1 MGTVALNFKKEC
13 EKQQLGV
20 KDVVVENI
28 LTLHQG
34 AQAPSTTSQKNR
46 PKPKATRRSKPVKH
60 ALPLKPK
67 RQKENKQVQ
76 PPSMQIMKLVKKV
89 AREDFPSEVSDGI
102 NYDPSSED
110 DYRTIF
116 TPKGSRLS
124 CAPPLKFE
132 DPPIPIEEEINKDAD
147 VEDGNV
153 DFCQICKASGGL
165 ICCDHCP
172 RAFHEKCLNM
182 KKSDLPEKWECP
194 KCVEDGEVQ
203 KGDKILE
210 SKYFEKLVPIYGNL
224 EKDERDSQMF
234 WQKITIVSI
243 AVDIIDRLLEND
255 FGYLFAEPVSVKEVP
270 DYRKTIKKPM
280 DLGTIKNN
288 IVKGVYVKKLPHLNY
303 NDGTSME
310 RIALEVLKDIELVW
324 HNCFLYNRDGKYSM
338 MELSNV
344 FLISDSF
351 LTQINIVY
359 WVERNY
365 ERYIFP

>member
-13 EKQQLGV
+13 EKQEVGI
-20 KDVVVENI
+20 KDAVVENI

-34 AQAPSTTSQKNR
+34 PHAPSTTSQRKK
-46 PKPKATRRSKPVKH
+46 PKPKVTRRSKPVKH
-60 ALPLKPK
+60 ALPSKPK
-67 RQKENKQVQ
+67 RQKVISKPVQ
-76 PPSMQIMKLVKKV
+76 PPPMQINKRVKKV
-89 AREDFPSEVSDGI
+89 AREEFPSEVCDGI
-102 NYDPSSED
+102 NYDPSLED

-124 CAPPLKFE
+124 SAPPLKVE
-132 DPPIPIEEEINKDAD
+132 DPPIPIEEETNTDAD

-172 RAFHEKCLNM
+172 RAFHEKCLDI

-194 KCVEDGEVQ
+194 KCVQDGEVQ
-203 KGDKILE
+203 EGDKILE
-210 SKYFEKLVPIYGNL
+210 SKYFEKLVPIY
-224 EKDERDSQMF
+224 ESIEEDEQDSKMF
-234 WQKITIVSI
+234 WQNFTIVSI
-243 AVDIIDRLLEND
+243 AVDIIDRLLEYD

-288 IVKGVYVKKLPHLNY
+288 IVKGTYLKKLPHLNC

-324 HNCFLYNRDGKYSM
+324 HNCLLYNRDGKYKT
-338 MELSNV
+338 ME
-344 FLISDSF
+344 ISPVSHF
-351 LTQINIVY
+351 
-359 WVERNY
+359 
-365 ERYIFP
+365 